1 MLPRTAYWVVS
12 AVPGRHFQPHLRG
25 SQWEPSLGI
34 LDKFRLDG
42 KIALITGSAT
52 GLGAAIA
59 VAMAEAGASVACHG
73 NRRPAD
79 DTSKAVRAK
88 GQESRSFEAD
98 LSRPDGAD
106 ALYEAVVA
114 AMGAPDILVNN
125 AGTIYREAAENHD
138 LQAWMTVM
146 QVNLNSAFRLCQL
159 AGRSM
164 LERKQGKIVNIASLL
179 SFQGG
184 IRVPAY
190 AASKGGIAQL
200 TKALANEW
208 APRNVQVNAI
218 APGYFRTENTT
229 ALREDEVRNSQILAR
244 IPAARWGEPED
255 ISGAAVFLASA
266 ASDYITGEV
275 LVVDGGW
282 MAR

>member
-1 MLPRTAYWVVS
+1 M
-12 AVPGRHFQPHLRG
+12 
-25 SQWEPSLGI
+25 GI
-34 LDKFRLDG
+34 LDRFRLDG
-42 KIALITGSAT
+42 RLALVTGSAS

-59 VAMAEAGASVACHG
+59 IALAEAGASVACHG
-73 NRRPAD
+73 NRRAAD
-79 DTSKAVRAK
+79 TTSEQIRSLGRK
-88 GQESRSFEAD
+88 GESFTGD
-98 LSRPDGAD
+98 LSKPDGAD
-106 ALYEAVVA
+106 TLYEAVSSS
-114 AMGAPDILVNN
+114 MGAPDILVNN
-125 AGTIYREAAENHD
+125 AGMIYREPAED
-138 LQAWMTVM
+138 YDAQAWMTVL
-146 QVNLNSAFRLCQL
+146 QVNLNSVFRLSQL

-164 LERKQGKIVNIASLL
+164 LSQGRGKIINIASLL

-190 AASKGGIAQL
+190 AASKGGVAQL

-208 APRNVQVNAI
+208 ATRNVQVNAI

-229 ALREDEVRNSQILAR
+229 ALQKDGVRNRQILER

-255 ISGAAVFLASA
+255 LAGAAVFLASD
-266 ASDYITGEV
+266 ASNYITGEV